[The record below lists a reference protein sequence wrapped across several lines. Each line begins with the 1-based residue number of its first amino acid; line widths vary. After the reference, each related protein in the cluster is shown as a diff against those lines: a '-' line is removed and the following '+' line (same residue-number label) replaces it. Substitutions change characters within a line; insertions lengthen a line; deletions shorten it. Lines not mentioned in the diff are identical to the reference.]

1 MPVVTAEA
9 HTHLDL
15 CTAYSTVV
23 RPSIAQK
30 IAPYSSSPNEK
41 WTKNPTSLHSKWHS
55 KKSTTLCNGLP
66 TTSNICHPT
75 LRMPQPTIHNIR
87 HHQQYSAPKQPSP
100 SPDLLPIISLCHN
113 QPSTLSP
120 TPQITY
126 PPAVPQIR
134 YPMPNNT
141 NPHVNTEANPPPPP
155 PHKSKSLRNSLT
167 PSPPTTQ
174 SSQLSEVPT
183 LILIPRDS
191 VETITYK
198 SIM

>member
-1 MPVVTAEA
+1 MKNGPRIQPAFTANGTQISQPHYA
-9 HTHLDL
+9 MG
-15 CTAYSTVV
+15 
-23 RPSIAQK
+23 
-30 IAPYSSSPNEK
+30 SP
-41 WTKNPTSLHSKWHS
+41 PPAIFVI
-55 KKSTTLCNGLP
+55 LP
-66 TTSNICHPT
+66 F
-75 LRMPQPTIHNIR
+75 
-87 HHQQYSAPKQPSP
+87 A
-100 SPDLLPIISLCHN
+100 CHN
-113 QPSTLSP
+113 QPSTIFATTSNIRHQNNQAQAPAYYQSYHYATTNHPQFSP

-167 PSPPTTQ
+167 PSPPTAQ